1 MEPRKID
8 VAWDGNPEAKE
19 NMAAYNNTVV
29 EPKMAMD
36 LASAANTYYMT
47 KPHDDHPWRGKSA
60 FGFATILNRN
70 SCDDMGANG
79 PLSVNLPPLQSYHA
93 ASSLVEKAKLTTSSR
108 LSAHKVPHRP
118 MPTPIAP
125 LGEAMIDMS
134 GLQNRSLKLKIKKK
148 HVDISPA
155 YTAQPNGPML
165 APTPS
170 NGAPRKLP
178 LAPAPSM
185 DDDDDDS
192 GDDDGENPTGATH
205 NGAALRGGRWTSEE
219 HERFLQ
225 GFRLHGHKWKRV
237 QMVVRSRTVT
247 QVRTHAQKYLL
258 KLQKMSG
265 GPETQRST
273 TANSGA
279 ADADGRFLAPSQF
292 GSGATSPTQ
301 SMTSGND
308 DEAAHDKVVMTMHEG
323 GQPGSPRSAVT
334 LQTAQPRKL
343 KTMKKQ
349 VAQKRTNKR
358 SDLDGSSLVHI
369 EEAAYTLCALMKEHI
384 DDLEAIVTDH
394 EDDDGMEV
402 DDTEST
408 EDESMDSS
416 SSPVSSAEMK
426 KRYHCRKCRVPKKGH
441 VCPEASSGEDS
452 GAKSLSLKKM
462 SLHESDLDCYE
473 PLEAEWNDLDKY
485 VGYRVARCFGP
496 NLWCRGTIDQV
507 VATGSDQ
514 DKIHIVYSEASGR
527 HEWLLKS
534 DAIEC
539 IAIEGLNTDDDEAY
553 GVFAGSSLRKRKHW
567 NSLASSL
574 RESPEKDD
582 DFDDDD
588 DAGAAHPAKRLCSP

>member
-1 MEPRKID
+1 MGWQPGGKGKQHGRVQQHGRRAQDGHGPQQCSEHVLHDQAARRPPMARKVRVWLCNDPEP
-8 VAWDGNPEAKE
+8 
-19 NMAAYNNTVV
+19 
-29 EPKMAMD
+29 
-36 LASAANTYYMT
+36 
-47 KPHDDHPWRGKSA
+47 
-60 FGFATILNRN
+60 
-70 SCDDMGANG
+70 
-79 PLSVNLPPLQSYHA
+79 Q
-93 ASSLVEKAKLTTSSR
+93 LVRRHGRQRPALGQLTTVAVVPR
-108 LSAHKVPHRP
+108 RFVTRRQGQARDQLSALGAQG
-118 MPTPIAP
+118 TAP
-125 LGEAMIDMS
+125 PDADADRAARRGHDRHVGPAKPVLEA
-134 GLQNRSLKLKIKKK
+134 QNQKK

-258 KLQKMSG
+258 KLQKMTG
-265 GPETQRST
+265 GPEQQRSSTAT
-273 TANSGA
+273 TG

-308 DEAAHDKVVMTMHEG
+308 DDAAHDKVATTGNEL
-323 GQPGSPRSAVT
+323 GQPLSPRSAVT
-334 LQTAQPRKL
+334 LQTVQPRKL

-349 VAQKRTNKR
+349 QQQQKRTTKR

-394 EDDDGMEV
+394 EDDGMEV
-402 DDTEST
+402 DDDDGTEST

-416 SSPVSSAEMK
+416 SSPVSSADMK
-426 KRYHCRKCRVPKKGH
+426 KRYLCRKCRVPKKGH
-441 VCPEASSGEDS
+441 VCPSSSSEDS
-452 GAKSLSLKKM
+452 AAKSLSLKKM

-473 PLEAEWNDLDKY
+473 PLEAEWTDLDKY

-553 GVFAGSSLRKRKHW
+553 GVFAGSSLKKRKHW
-567 NSLASSL
+567 SSLASSL

-582 DFDDDD
+582 DFEDDDD
-588 DAGAAHPAKRLCSP
+588 DAKAAHPAKRLCSP